1 MTLRRSFLLGIGA
14 LVSASFVTRVKAH
27 VLESARPLLLEPK
40 RAEETLYLYD
50 QSGGDDDWK
59 WRVSLGPDDLH
70 EPTPPP
76 TWREHLRPLGYAFDT
91 QKDYDRAYREMSLEP
106 EEVDKHLDGYGWA
119 SYWEHNE
126 SPQAKAAILLK
137 ELKLDCAP
145 HARGDKAGGM
155 AFTDWGGHPGS
166 CERWVDLEDDLTV
179 SILQARLIERDLPIK
194 LVVGSMI

>member
-1 MTLRRSFLLGIGA
+1 MTSRRSFLLGIGA

-50 QSGGDDDWK
+50 HSGWDDDWK

-70 EPTPPP
+70 EPPPPP
-76 TWREHLRPLGYAFDT
+76 TWREHLRPLGYTFDT
-91 QKDYDRAYREMSLEP
+91 QQDYDRALREMSLEP
-106 EEVDKHLDGYGWA
+106 EDVDKHLDGYGWA

-126 SPQAKAAILLK
+126 TPQAKAAILLK
-137 ELKLDCAP
+137 ELKLDCAL
-145 HARGDKAGGM
+145 HARGDKAGLIY
-155 AFTDWGGHPGS
+155 FTEWGGHPGS
-166 CERWVDLEDDLTV
+166 CERWVDLKDDLTV

-194 LVVGSMI
+194 LVVGSL